1 MGFGL
6 LDAGASHNVATSKL
20 LISLSLM
27 VDNTDRD
34 FIQAI
39 DRLFRTH
46 LTEFSKKFKLSKM
59 DWKILEGLE
68 SLLTVSVYARYSV
81 LNPDHNQG
89 PSRLPAN
96 HVF

>member
-1 MGFGL
+1 MMGFSL
-6 LDAGASHNVATSKL
+6 LVSHNIGTSKL

-46 LTEFSKKFKLSKM
+46 
-59 DWKILEGLE
+59 DIGL
-68 SLLTVSVYARYSV
+68 VQ
-81 LNPDHNQG
+81 PG
-89 PSRLPAN
+89 LPGGA
-96 HVF
+96 FGA

>member
-1 MGFGL
+1 MMGFSL
-6 LDAGASHNVATSKL
+6 LVSHNIGTSKL

-46 LTEFSKKFKLSKM
+46 LTKFSKKFKLSKM

-68 SLLTVSVYARYSV
+68 SLLTVRVRSQ
-81 LNPDHNQG
+81 L
-89 PSRLPAN
+89 
-96 HVF
+96 